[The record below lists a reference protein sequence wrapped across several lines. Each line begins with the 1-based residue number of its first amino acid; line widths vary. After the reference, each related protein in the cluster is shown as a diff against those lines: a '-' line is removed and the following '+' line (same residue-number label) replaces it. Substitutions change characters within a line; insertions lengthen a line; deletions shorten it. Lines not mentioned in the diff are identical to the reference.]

1 MKRTPIVLLAA
12 LVTGL
17 LMNTS
22 VFAANAEQYEKALEK
37 VQAQRD
43 AAAAKMQLWSTTG
56 VLLKSA
62 ENAAEAEHYEH
73 AIELVKEAGLHIDLA
88 LATAEREKKTW
99 QSNVPK

>member
-1 MKRTPIVLLAA
+1 MKRKPIVLLAA
-12 LVTGL
+12 LASGL
-17 LMNTS
+17 LMHTS
-22 VFAANAEQYEKALEK
+22 VFAADAEQYQKALEK
-37 VQAQRD
+37 VQAQRED
-43 AAAAKMQLWSTTG
+43 AASKIQLWSTTG
-56 VLLKSA
+56 VLLESA